1 MVGIVV
7 EIVAGTTQQRLGMLP
22 VVVVHDDGA
31 PIATL
36 GVMPRMLESSRR
48 GRRGMRK
55 GEQAVV

>member
-1 MVGIVV
+1 MLAAV
-7 EIVAGTTQQRLGMLP
+7 TTHQSIGMLP